1 MNLLVKLKSLLVNVP
16 ATGIKSVYFDLNQLI
31 NTEVNK
37 TYPFVFWD
45 LNTLKGV
52 DNQRAGKVKLS
63 ITCYAV
69 NKYINEEE
77 TTDKITEW
85 DTLATNFKAYL
96 DNLSTL
102 ETTYSAQM
110 LNRSDIDFELFD
122 RGIVSI
128 DEEIAIAYKQI
139 QIEVY
144 C

>member
-31 NTEVNK
+31 NTEVDK

-69 NKYINEEE
+69 NKYINEEQ

-85 DTLATNFKAYL
+85 DALATNFKAYL
-96 DNLSTL
+96 DNLSTI
-102 ETTYSAQM
+102 ETAYSAQM

>member
-69 NKYINEEE
+69 NKYINEEQ

-85 DTLATNFKAYL
+85 DALATNFKAYL
-96 DNLSTL
+96 DNLSTI
-102 ETTYSAQM
+102 ETAYSAQM
-110 LNRSDIDFELFD
+110 LNRNDIDFELFD

>member
-96 DNLSTL
+96 DNLSAL